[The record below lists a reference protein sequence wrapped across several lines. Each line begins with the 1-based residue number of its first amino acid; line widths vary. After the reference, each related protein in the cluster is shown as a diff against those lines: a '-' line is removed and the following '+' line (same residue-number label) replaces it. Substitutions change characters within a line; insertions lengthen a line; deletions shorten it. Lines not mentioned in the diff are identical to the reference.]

1 MNEQLIPF
9 FEKYEAI
16 SSAAEQAFE
25 RVKNQFPDRVKCKPF
40 CSDCCFA
47 VFDITL
53 IEALY
58 INHKFRNRFSGD
70 ELEAMLEECNKADR
84 TLYRLK
90 KNAFMDVESGKEE
103 SEVLKEM
110 AEIRVKCPMLN
121 DKKMCEI
128 YDFRPIT
135 CKIYGIPTAIGGQGH
150 TCGLSG
156 FEKGGKYPTAKLDLI
171 QNKLLELSAELT
183 GSLKSR
189 YSRMGEMLVPL
200 SMAIVTVYDDDY
212 LGISKEG
219 KENTANSQ

>member
-1 MNEQLIPF
+1 MNEQLRPF
-9 FEKYEAI
+9 FEKYEAM
-16 SSAAEQAFE
+16 SSSVEQAFE
-25 RVKNQFPDRVKCKPF
+25 RVRNQFPGFVKCKPL

-58 INHKFRNRFSGD
+58 INHKFRNKFRGD
-70 ELEAMLEECNKADR
+70 ELETLLEDCNKADR

-90 KNAFMDVESGKEE
+90 KNAFIAVESGKEE
-103 SEVLKEM
+103 SEILKEM
-110 AEIRVKCPMLN
+110 AETRVRCPMLN
-121 DKKMCEI
+121 DKQMCEI

-135 CKIYGIPTAIGGQGH
+135 CKLYGIPTAIGGEGH

-156 FEKGGKYPTAKLDLI
+156 FEKGGKYPTAKLDMI

-183 GSLKSR
+183 STIKSR

-200 SMAIVTVYDDDY
+200 SMALATVYDDEY
-212 LGISKEG
+212 LGIPEEEKG
-219 KENTANSQ
+219 DT